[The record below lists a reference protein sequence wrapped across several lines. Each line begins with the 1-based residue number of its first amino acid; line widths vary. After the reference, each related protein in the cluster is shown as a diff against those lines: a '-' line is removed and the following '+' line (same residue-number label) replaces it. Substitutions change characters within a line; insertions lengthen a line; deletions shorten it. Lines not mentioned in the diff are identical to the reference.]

1 MQYTTPTSNEKFE
14 LSDASYSVSDIKDY
28 FEYIIKKY
36 QNVTDSP
43 QIRIYVNK
51 IENRIP
57 FRIKA
62 RHFLEPFTPRAMK
75 LLGSTK
81 SKITSMKMLKNNQ
94 KILDLTAKYLK
105 RDIHLQKRDKVIDD
119 MRLI

>member
-1 MQYTTPTSNEKFE
+1 MVNVLLYQILACNIQLQHPTKNFE
-14 LSDASYSVSDIKDY
+14 LFDASYSVSDIEDY
-28 FEYIIKKY
+28 LEYIIKKY

-43 QIRIYVNK
+43 QIRLYVNK

-62 RHFLEPFTPRAMK
+62 RHSLEPFTPRAMK

-81 SKITSMKMLKNNQ
+81 SKITSMKMLKMCLVY
-94 KILDLTAKYLK
+94 KLLK
-105 RDIHLQKRDKVIDD
+105 
-119 MRLI
+119 